1 MTELKDLRNGDD
13 PGGRRPRI
21 AHGLTGRGVIQRI
34 TDTGAIRDDNPVV
47 ELVLTIEL
55 PGREPYLATHR
66 QVVSRFVVHNLGPG
80 TPVPVRVDAAD
91 PERLEIG

>member
-1 MTELKDLRNGDD
+1 MTGLQDLQSGERA
-13 PGGRRPRI
+13 GRGPNRI
-21 AHGLTGRGVIQRI
+21 ADPVHGRGVIEQI
-34 TDTGAIRDDNPVV
+34 TDTGTVRDDNPEV

-55 PGREPYLATHR
+55 PGREPYRATHK

-91 PERLEIG
+91 PARLEIG